1 MAKVETKRKK
11 MPSPVRAEG
20 GVSKGNAPVKRR
32 GTPPKSEGGR
42 TPFILRFDSEVYVAI
57 KELAE
62 QTGVSVNQLMEGFS
76 RWAIR
81 NVRAGEPVVNDI
93 GEIVGERAERGCV
106 WAGETPNTVREGS
119 VGKARGVWMF
129 LDFTNRRVVR
139 EDV

>member
-11 MPSPVRAEG
+11 MPSPIRAKV

-32 GTPPKSEGGR
+32 GTAPKSEGGR

-76 RWAIR
+76 RWAIQ

-93 GEIVGERAERGCV
+93 GEVIGERAERGCV
-106 WAGETPNTVREGS
+106 WAGETLDTAREGG
-119 VGKARGVWMF
+119 GKARGVWMF

-139 EDV
+139 EDA